1 MQLEQKYMAENF
13 LSDPG
18 ERSAFFVV
26 SWIKVYIIIIMGHQF
41 FDNRREIFLE
51 LNPLTLEDF
60 MAYRRRR
67 RRGRFRRRRIRSVFR
82 RRGGIRM

>member
-1 MQLEQKYMAENF
+1 
-13 LSDPG
+13 
-18 ERSAFFVV
+18 
-26 SWIKVYIIIIMGHQF
+26 
-41 FDNRREIFLE
+41 
-51 LNPLTLEDF
+51 